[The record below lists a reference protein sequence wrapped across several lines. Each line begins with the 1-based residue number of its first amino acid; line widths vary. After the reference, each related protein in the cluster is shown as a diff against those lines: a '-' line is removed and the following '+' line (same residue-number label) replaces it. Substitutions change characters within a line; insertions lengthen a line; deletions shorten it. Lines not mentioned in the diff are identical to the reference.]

1 MKERNKSKKK
11 VKKSDLE
18 QALIRKALGYDTQ
31 EVVEEYVGDDDGEI
45 KLTKKKVTIKNVAP
59 DMTALKL
66 LLEEQQKQVAD
77 MTDEELQEEKIRLLK
92 LLNEFEKDKGE
103 NI

>member
-1 MKERNKSKKK
+1 MKGRNKKS

-18 QALIRKALGYDTQ
+18 QALIKKALGYDTQ
-31 EVVEEYVGDDDGEI
+31 EVVEEYVGDEDGEV

-66 LLEEQQKQVAD
+66 LLEESQKQVAD
-77 MTDEELQEEKIRLLK
+77 MSDEQLYEEKVRLLK
-92 LLNEFEKDKGE
+92 LLNQIQNDKGE